1 MVKKNIKNGLNS
13 NTSQKSPF
21 LNFTYVEELNKIKS
35 DVKKEK
41 CARFKECLE
50 LFQELWL
57 KERTDYNL
65 LISSSARKKLGKV
78 VDRDKKQYSQIKKKI
93 AKIAKNPQHF
103 KPLSGDFHGSRR
115 AHIGDFV
122 LIYIIEGYNIILE
135 DYDHHDHIYSIV

>member
-13 NTSQKSPF
+13 ETSHKGPF
-21 LNFTYVEELNKIKS
+21 LNFTYLEELNKIKA

-57 KERTDYNL
+57 RERTDYNL

-78 VDRDKKQYSQIKKKI
+78 VDKEKKI
-93 AKIAKNPQHF
+93 FPDKEKN
-103 KPLSGDFHGSRR
+103 
-115 AHIGDFV
+115 
-122 LIYIIEGYNIILE
+122 
-135 DYDHHDHIYSIV
+135 